1 MIELASYAA
10 CALLV
15 GLGIFQI
22 ALVLGAPIGKFAWGG
37 QHNVLPIKLRVG
49 SAISI
54 SLYTIFATFI
64 LGKAGVVST
73 PFSDIVLSTGVW
85 VLTGYFFLGI
95 IMNGISRSKAERN
108 LMTPIASILAIL
120 FLVVALS

>member
-1 MIELASYAA
+1 MIELASYVA